1 MFVLLMEQKGAVSQ
15 SMSWSL
21 VLKAELQGVQTHP
34 QNFWFGEN
42 PGRICG
48 NLGKIC
54 EKVRKIVVCA
64 LL

>member
-1 MFVLLMEQKGAVSQ
+1 MFALLMEQKGAVSQ

-21 VLKAELQGVQTHP
+21 VLKAELQGVQANP

-42 PGRICG
+42 PDRTCG

-54 EKVRKIVVCA
+54 EKVRKILVCA